1 MRKASDKIYV
11 VNYATDGFLNIQAI
25 NAKTAMI
32 FGKATD
38 VFSYS
43 FNDINSIFINNNI
56 SVFSEKRGAGLWLWK
71 PYILNDALA
80 KIDYGDLSI
89 LFRLWCRFYL

>member
-32 FGKATD
+32 LEKLQM
-38 VFSYS
+38 S
-43 FNDINSIFINNNI
+43 F
-56 SVFSEKRGAGLWLWK
+56 R
-71 PYILNDALA
+71 ILLM
-80 KIDYGDLSI
+80 I
-89 LFRLWCRFYL
+89 